1 MLISTFPNTLK
12 SKDVFVNMN
21 TVKMNMLYPIKKNFG
36 NRLQAILFIKF
47 NKLELSNN

>member
-21 TVKMNMLYPIKKNFG
+21 TLYPIKKNFG

-47 NKLELSNN
+47 NKLELSND